1 MNKIDT
7 FSIRRVWLL
16 CKYELNMERARITAL
31 LRTFT
36 IMMALPFGYGL
47 ITEASYS
54 EYCNYCFD
62 FFDSTQT
69 TMLIVY
75 SATIFSIIEHSGTNY
90 FMLPAL
96 NSEKL
101 TAQVLFYTVG
111 TLLLFSTTYIILEAL
126 HYPIVTLL
134 DKPEEFRQ
142 SIAPL
147 FFNLFI
153 FKGGWRTATYVLLF
167 GITIYNCY
175 VNIRCRGHNWFVG
188 SLLML
193 VIVVALML
201 IAGGI
206 IKYCTITIP
215 DYLLMSVTII
225 TLSILNYFVWRNSLK
240 NFGKL
245 AII

>member
-1 MNKIDT
+1 MNNIDK
-7 FSIRRVWLL
+7 FSISRVLQL
-16 CKYELNMERARITAL
+16 CRYEFGMERDRIISL

-36 IMMALPFGYGL
+36 IVMALPFAYGL
-47 ITEASYS
+47 LTDATYN

-69 TMLIVY
+69 TMLVVY
-75 SATIFSIIEHSGTNY
+75 SATIFNIIEHSGTNY
-90 FMLPAL
+90 FMLPAT

-101 TAQVLFYTVG
+101 TSQVLLYTIG
-111 TLLLFSTTYIILEAL
+111 TALMFVTAYAILECL

-147 FFNLFI
+147 YFNLFI
-153 FKGGWRTATYVLLF
+153 FKGGWRTTVYVLLF

-175 VNIRCRGHNWFVG
+175 VNIRCRGHNWFTG
-188 SLLML
+188 SLIML
-193 VIVVALML
+193 VISVMIFLLAKV
-201 IAGGI
+201 I
-206 IKYCTITIP
+206 IDYCEEIIP
-215 DYLLMSVTII
+215 DSLLITVAVV
-225 TLSILNYFVWRNSLK
+225 TLSVLNYFVWRNSLK

>member
-1 MNKIDT
+1 MNNMDK
-7 FSIRRVWLL
+7 FSICRVWQL
-16 CKYELNMERARITAL
+16 CRYEFGMERDRIISL
-31 LRTFT
+31 IRTFT
-36 IMMALPFGYGL
+36 IVMALPFAYGL
-47 ITEASYS
+47 LTGATYS
-54 EYCNYCFD
+54 EYRSYCLD

-90 FMLPAL
+90 FMLPAT

-101 TAQVLFYTVG
+101 TSQVLLYTIG
-111 TLLLFSTTYIILEAL
+111 TAMMFVTTYIILECL
-126 HYPIVTLL
+126 HYPIITLL

-147 FFNLFI
+147 YFNIFI
-153 FKGGWRTATYVLLF
+153 FKGGWSTTVYVLLF

-175 VNIRCRGHNWFVG
+175 VNIRCRGHNWFIG
-188 SLLML
+188 SLIML
-193 VIVVALML
+193 VVVVVSFLLAKV
-201 IAGGI
+201 I
-206 IKYCTITIP
+206 IDYWPINIP
-215 DYLLMSVTII
+215 NILLMSVT
-225 TLSILNYFVWRNSLK
+225 TVALSVLNYFVWHNSLK